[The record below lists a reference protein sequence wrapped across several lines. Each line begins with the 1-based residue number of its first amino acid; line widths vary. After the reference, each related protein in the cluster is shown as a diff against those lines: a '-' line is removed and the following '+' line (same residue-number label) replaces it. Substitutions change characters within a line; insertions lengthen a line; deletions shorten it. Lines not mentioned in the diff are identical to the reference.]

1 VTFSFSESR
10 RGFVLLEAVV
20 ALAIIGLVAIALLST
35 TSSQLR
41 TASKATVLLTARSL
55 AEDRIAAIRFLN
67 YDDLSRLPDSLVAGR
82 FPPPFNAFEWTTVV
96 EEMEN
101 EYDLFGAEVVV
112 NGLGESFPLRT
123 LVHAPRPVLTGG
135 ATDGAGGRGGEPAA
149 GRGGRGGDAA
159 PGRGGRGSDV
169 APGRGGRGGDIGPG
183 RGGAQVG
190 RGRRG
195 GGGGIESHEA
205 AAVSPAMTAV
215 RTTSA
220 SGVR

>member
-1 VTFSFSESR
+1 VIFSFSESR

-82 FPPPFNAFEWTTVV
+82 FPPPFDAFEWTTVV
-96 EEMEN
+96 EEMED

-135 ATDGAGGRGGEPAA
+135 VTEADGRGDQPAV

-159 PGRGGRGSDV
+159 PGRGGRDGGF
-169 APGRGGRGGDIGPG
+169 GRGTGVGGGDAGRG

-195 GGGGIESHEA
+195 GGGGIESNEA

-215 RTTSA
+215 RTTPE